1 MLRSCPD
8 SEKGGDQIPRL
19 FIQIAP
25 TLMCS
30 LLCAPLRTGNVGRG
44 VAIGFVTNRITEHV
58 IGVIAVA
65 QIRLEFKI
73 KWRIGCPY
81 NKWVFKIRIAFGGT
95 SKNLGRFE
103 EPNSDC
109 APGVIFETDLMQ
121 LLTSAP
127 KMDYGGIDINS
138 APAR

>member
-1 MLRSCPD
+1 M
-8 SEKGGDQIPRL
+8 
-19 FIQIAP
+19 
-25 TLMCS
+25 
-30 LLCAPLRTGNVGRG
+30 
-44 VAIGFVTNRITEHV
+44 TNRITEHV